1 LADARLTGSEKRA
14 LVLWILFGALGLVFA
29 QRYFFRA
36 FPEASIDFKVPQKEA
51 VTRAKKF
58 LGDLGENVD
67 DYKSSVVFEVDDNAK
82 TYLERELSL
91 QQANRVMSNEV
102 DVWYWNVRFFRPHQ
116 IEEYAVRINPAGKV
130 VAYQHTIEET
140 RGAKSLS
147 RAEALASA
155 EQFLRVNEGLDLD
168 QWNFLPEEAGSEVK
182 PNRIDWS
189 LTWEKKGFKAKDA
202 PYRLEV
208 GLEGD
213 RIGDAQA
220 SLKVPEEW
228 KRGYAH
234 LRSTND
240 FYELLAF
247 IPYGFLLGGALW
259 LGVNLSRRGETR
271 WAPALK
277 IGGLVAALFLLMQLN
292 TWNTL
297 PPSYATHDSY
307 PSFLAQRFFLA
318 LLQALGTGLMVTL
331 VLPGGEPLYRA
342 TQPDKLRLSNAFTLR
357 GLRSKEF
364 FCSSLIGLGLAA
376 AHIGFIVAFYM
387 IGSRLGVWAPQDT
400 NYSEAF
406 NTAIPWIGGVAIGVT
421 AATSEEFLFRLFA
434 IPFLHKMTGSRILA
448 VILPAF
454 FWGFLH
460 SNYPQEPGY
469 IRGLEV
475 GLIGIVA
482 GLVMLRWGILATLI
496 WHYTV
501 DASLVGLLLIRS
513 DNLYYRISGVMVGLA
528 AVAPLVWSGISY
540 LLRGRFEPVNDL
552 LNGATE
558 APKIEFTHTP
568 VIAAAAAPVRSFKRY
583 TPLTV
588 SMVGFLAACLVVGGI
603 VAWRLQRE
611 SVGDYLQLSLN
622 ARTAVM
628 RADAVMKEHGL
639 NPRAFHRAAELV
651 NKMDPTVNE
660 YLHRRM
666 PVELINKIYA
676 AQVPGALWRVRYFKD
691 SQPEEFA
698 VVLRP
703 DGALQGFWHKLAER
717 DKGASLDKDAA
728 LRIAEKFLREQ
739 KQIDLEKWKLV
750 EDESKKQPDRIDH
763 DLTWQLIAPLDAA
776 AKTVTG
782 ADAADHAYERMD
794 LKILG
799 DEPVNFRTYIKIPD
813 EFVQKQEELSL
824 PRVLFFILEIVAV
837 ATAGILVLVL
847 YFVRTRKEPGPTVPW
862 RRLILW
868 GSAGVAAYVF
878 QFLLGKGVPSTLI
891 EYSTAFPW
899 KLFVSGIVVRQFM
912 AVAFLEG
919 LLVLLFGLA
928 WHYAARAFGE
938 ESIPSWFGMQ
948 PEYYRD
954 AFWIGVGGSAALI
967 GVRRLLDA
975 AAQRWPTEH
984 RSLPAGVGPMFDAV
998 FPAAMVVGSAILSAL
1013 IVTGVVMLAAACL
1026 GAEIRVRWLRLAL
1039 FLAFAAGLVSGW
1051 GSPLDFLKQFLL
1063 NLILLAFVVFGMRRV
1078 VRFNVLGLFLIVGG
1092 TAMLGA
1098 ALQLFRQGENFYRS
1112 QAYVVLGALAVLLA
1126 WPLVAWRMGSK
1137 PSATT

>member
-1 LADARLTGSEKRA
+1 LPDARLTASEKRA
-14 LVLWILFGALGLVFA
+14 LILWILCGALGLMFA

-36 FPEASIDFKVPQKEA
+36 FPEASIDFKVSQKEA
-51 VTRAKKF
+51 ETRARKF
-58 LGDLGENVD
+58 LGDLGENVN

-82 TYLERELSL
+82 TYLERELGL
-91 QQANRVMSNEV
+91 QQANRVMSSEV
-102 DVWYWNVRFFRPHQ
+102 DVWYWEVRFFRPLQ
-116 IEEYAVRINPAGKV
+116 IEEFEVRISPAGKV
-130 VAYQHTIEET
+130 VAYQHKIEEA

-155 EQFLRVNEGLDLD
+155 EQFLRSNEGLDLD

-182 PNRIDWS
+182 PNRLDWTFS
-189 LTWEKKGFKAKDA
+189 WEKKGFKAKDA

-213 RIGDAQA
+213 RIGGAQA
-220 SLKVPEEW
+220 SLKVPEDW

-240 FYELLAF
+240 FYELVAF

-271 WAPALK
+271 WMPAVK
-277 IGGLVAALFLLMQLN
+277 IGGLVAVLFLLMQLN
-292 TWNTL
+292 EWNTL
-297 PPSYATHDSY
+297 QPNYVTHDSY

-318 LLQALGTGLMVTL
+318 LLQALGTGLMVML

-342 TQPDKLRLSNAFTLR
+342 TQPDKLRLSNAFSLR

-364 FCSSLIGLGLAA
+364 FCSSLVGLGLAA

-387 IGSRLGVWAPQDT
+387 IGSKHGVWAPQDT
-400 NYSEAF
+400 NYSGAF

-434 IPFLHKMTGSRILA
+434 IPFLHKMTGSRVLS

-513 DNLYYRISGVMVGLA
+513 DNPYYRISGVVVGLA
-528 AVAPLVWSGISY
+528 AVAPLLWSGVSY
-540 LLRGRFEPVNDL
+540 LLRGRFEPVDDL
-552 LNGATE
+552 LNGAAA
-558 APKIEFTHTP
+558 APKIEFSP
-568 VIAAAAAPVRSFKRY
+568 KPPEAAPAASSRRY

-588 SMVGFLAACLVVGGI
+588 SMVGFLAACLVVGGLL
-603 VAWRLQRE
+603 AWRLQRE
-611 SVGDYLQLSLN
+611 SVGDYLKLSIHEQS
-622 ARTAVM
+622 AVT
-628 RADAVMKEHGL
+628 RADAVMKDHGL
-639 NPRAFHRAAELV
+639 DPRAYRRAAELV
-651 NKMDPTVNE
+651 NKMDPTINE
-660 YLHRRM
+660 YLQRRI
-666 PVELINKIYA
+666 PVKEINRIYDEE
-676 AQVPGALWRVRYFKD
+676 VPGVLWRVRYFKN
-691 SQPEEFA
+691 SQSEEFA

-703 DGALQGFWHKLAER
+703 DGALQGFWHKLAEK

-728 LRIAEKFLREQ
+728 TRIAESFLRGQ
-739 KQIDLEKWKLV
+739 KKIDLDKWTLV
-750 EDESKKQPDRIDH
+750 EDESKKQPNRIDH
-763 DLTWQLIAPLDAA
+763 DLTWQSKTPLDAKSSA
-776 AKTVTG
+776 ASS
-782 ADAADHAYERMD
+782 ANSADHAYERME
-794 LKILG
+794 LRILG

-824 PRVLFFILEIVAV
+824 TRTLFFILKIVGV
-837 ATAGILVLVL
+837 VTAGIIVLTL
-847 YFVRTRKEPGPTVPW
+847 YFVRTHKEPGANVPW
-862 RRLILW
+862 WRLARW
-868 GSAGVAAYVF
+868 ASVGVAAYLC
-878 QFLLGKGVPSTLI
+878 QFLLGKGIPGTLI

-899 KLFVSGIVVRQFM
+899 KLFVSGIVVRYFVLTM
-912 AVAFLEG
+912 VMEGFL
-919 LLVLLFGLA
+919 VVLFGLA

-938 ESIPSWFGMQ
+938 ESIPSWLGMP

-954 AFWIGVGGSAALI
+954 AFWIGLGGSAALI
-967 GVRRLLDA
+967 GVRRFLDA
-975 AAQRWPTEH
+975 ASNWWPTDH
-984 RSLPAGVGPMFDAV
+984 RGLAAGVGQMFDAV
-998 FPAAMVVGSAILSAL
+998 SPAAMVIGSAILSAL
-1013 IVTGVVMLAAACL
+1013 LVTGAVMLAGACL
-1026 GAEIRVRWLRLAL
+1026 GAEVRVRWLRLAL
-1039 FLAFAAGLVSGW
+1039 FLALAAGLVSGW
-1051 GSPLDFLKQFLL
+1051 GSPFDFLKQFLL
-1063 NLILLAFVVFGMRRV
+1063 NLILLALVVFGMRRV
-1078 VRFNVLGLFLIVGG
+1078 VRFNVLGLFLIVAGTNLLGG
-1092 TAMLGA
+1092 
-1098 ALQLFRQGENFYRS
+1098 ALQLSRQTDGFYRF
-1112 QAYVVLGALAVLLA
+1112 QAYLVLAVLALLLA
-1126 WPLVAWRMGSK
+1126 WPLVAWRTGSRQGV
-1137 PSATT
+1137 TT